1 MKYTNVMKCV
11 SAKRIFQR
19 LNKKRIANVEEESKL
34 MPLKKCRNSSSIIGV
49 HITHMS
55 CLMIRINLTYWRQRP
70 KNKQNVSDYMSLI

>member
-55 CLMIRINLTYWRQRP
+55 CLMIRINLTYCRQSP
-70 KNKQNVSDYMSLI
+70 KKQTKCC